1 VLESLI
7 SFLSLWFGQPKVQT
21 LQSTNLAHWLEAAV
35 VQVEA
40 VQAGSVQVGA
50 VQAGAVDAPDPLAVA
65 IVRQNLGKLATAGMP
80 VTRQGIWVQIDNQV
94 VAENQGTTPLSA
106 ASLTKIATTLAVL
119 STWGPDRQLITVVGA
134 TGPIQNRVLQG
145 DLVVQAS
152 GDPLFVWEEAI
163 ALANAL
169 HQAGIDRVAGNLVIS
184 GDFAMNF
191 QVDPQRAGILLKQ
204 GMDASLWN
212 AEAATQYAA
221 LPAGTARPDL
231 AIAGSVEVIPL
242 SQTMNRVI
250 TPLVRHR
257 SLPMS
262 QILKV
267 MNSYSN
273 NVMAE
278 MLAKAVGGANAV
290 AQKASEVAQVPI
302 AEIQLIN
309 GSGLGEANRI
319 SPRAVSAM
327 MIALQHDL
335 QPLQLNVA
343 DVLPVIGRDRGTLS
357 RRRLPI
363 GAAVKS
369 GTLDRVSALAG
380 VMPTRDR
387 GLVWFTIINEGT
399 ADLTSLHNQQDLLVQ
414 QLEQQWGSAL
424 SIPAAILP
432 GDRDKQPSNQLGA
445 ANRNQVL

>member
-1 VLESLI
+1 VLESLS
-7 SFLSLWFGQPKVQT
+7 SFLSLWLSQPKVQT
-21 LQSTNLAHWLEAAV
+21 LQSTNLVNWLETAV
-35 VQVEA
+35 VQPAAVE
-40 VQAGSVQVGA
+40 S
-50 VQAGAVDAPDPLAVA
+50 APDPLAVA
-65 IVRQNLGKLATAGMP
+65 IVRQNLGELATAGMP

-119 STWGPDRQLITVVGA
+119 STWGPDRQLITVVGG

-145 DLVVQAS
+145 DLVVQAG

-163 ALANAL
+163 ALGNAL
-169 HQAGIDRVAGNLVIS
+169 HQAGIDRVTGNLVIV
-184 GDFAMNF
+184 GNFVMNF
-191 QVDPQRAGILLKQ
+191 QVDPHTAGTLLKQ
-204 GMDASLWN
+204 GMDADLWTT
-212 AEAATQYAA
+212 EATTQYAA
-221 LPAGTARPDL
+221 LPTGTARPHL
-231 AIAGSVEVIPL
+231 AIAGSIQVVPL
-242 SQTMNRVI
+242 SQAMNRVI
-250 TPLVRHR
+250 KPLVRHR

-262 QILKV
+262 QILKA

-278 MLAKAVGGANAV
+278 MLAKAVGGANTV
-290 AQKASEVAQVPI
+290 AQKAAEVAQVPI

-309 GSGLGEANRI
+309 GSGLGESNRI

-327 MIALQHDL
+327 MIALQRDL

-343 DVLPVIGRDRGTLS
+343 DVFPVIGRDRGTLS
-357 RRRLPI
+357 RRHLPL

-399 ADLTSLHNQQDLLVQ
+399 ADLTRLHNQQDSLVQ
-414 QLEQQWGSAL
+414 QLEQQWGAAP
-424 SIPAAILP
+424 SIPATILP